1 LPKSADYFP
10 SSPIKERINNS
21 SMFIKYKM
29 LNESI
34 FDKLDLETL
43 FFIFYFQ
50 KVKKIQKILKNFNFI
65 QYYLSKLKFNFLI
78 LRILMNNI

>member
-1 LPKSADYFP
+1 MPKSADYFP

-50 KVKKIQKILKNFNFI
+50 KVKKNSKN
-65 QYYLSKLKFNFLI
+65 SEKF
-78 LRILMNNI
+78 